1 MSTCTV
7 DGFHLSIW
15 SSFPDRNIV
24 CFLLFPFS
32 PSQLPYMAYG
42 RTMVVEAVSPP
53 LLHCWVMFATT
64 TTTYVPPS
72 GFSTK
77 LCANCLML
85 NSSPR
90 LVLLGILYD
99 NIRLVALLES
109 QCPRCSYYCCCYCND
124 AKVIQD
130 FQPVAK
136 HSSPSLLCSSPLKH
150 QLEAKL
156 GFG

>member
-1 MSTCTV
+1 
-7 DGFHLSIW
+7 
-15 SSFPDRNIV
+15 
-24 CFLLFPFS
+24 
-32 PSQLPYMAYG
+32 MAYG
-42 RTMVVEAVSPP
+42 RTMVVEAVS
-53 LLHCWVMFATT
+53 LGNVATT

-109 QCPRCSYYCCCYCND
+109 QCPRCSYYCCCCYCND